1 MPRASSAR
9 RVLGFTVVGWLAVGA
24 VLVGLGASPRD
35 GFLVGLGL
43 VIQGASGAV
52 IWMAMRRGSASFIE
66 ALGIGSA
73 LGAVLAVLAGVAGNA
88 VVTWAWWWLLP
99 SVVAVGVW
107 WRARPS
113 CSSSSFNSSFN
124 RVDAGWRSPWW
135 PALAGVGVGLVLV
148 FLNLRRYPLSWQG
161 VWDGYH
167 PDIVFFEALSY
178 SVADY
183 GPSNSIFMVG
193 GDIRYHWLTYAWSG
207 QLSSAFDAAPFMVL
221 TRALPLVA
229 LIGLVLLAITMVE
242 LVARYLPNR
251 SRVWARWLAVA
262 LVIPGGYLG
271 AVNGTILNFDSPSQ
285 ALTSA
290 WVMAW
295 TVMVLVAITTDASR
309 MWLWITIPVMAF
321 AITGGKVSAG
331 AVIAAGVGFAAVVG
345 VVARKAWWRVAFV
358 AAVLTGIAV
367 VVAFVFFAWG
377 SASPGDLRFLEWN
390 GRASTIQGLNSSPGT
405 RGVALG
411 TLGLLLAMSA
421 RWAGGVFLLAS
432 ASWRARVEPW
442 LGLGF
447 VLAAVLPVVLFAQGV
462 NETWF
467 ALTASGPL
475 AVLSAVGVV
484 VGWQLAGFGS
494 RAAIAALVAG
504 LLGFLAVSFIWTD
517 QVWESGFGRFW
528 APWLGY
534 AVAGAAGIAGV
545 VLVVARGHRQRAAV
559 TFFAVAALVLVV
571 EAAVSRG
578 TPIVAA
584 AVGGARDGAGVRTA
598 QLADPGL
605 VGASELAAVPQESGM
620 DDQPANE
627 PVADSR
633 PVHAWS
639 ADHAA
644 AADFLRTQAGG
655 EGVIITNEVE
665 AFMVPA
671 LTRMQTYISGAPYQS
686 LYGSNATA
694 ALIPGQLETN
704 ALFLGGSDPEAVNQV
719 CAAGAQWVWLS
730 SDRNPLIDPLSLGT
744 VAFSNDSVTVIRLDS
759 TCPR

>member
-1 MPRASSAR
+1 
-9 RVLGFTVVGWLAVGA
+9 
-24 VLVGLGASPRD
+24 
-35 GFLVGLGL
+35 
-43 VIQGASGAV
+43 
-52 IWMAMRRGSASFIE
+52 MALRRGSASLFE
-66 ALGIGSA
+66 ALGVGSA
-73 LGAVLAVLAGVAGNA
+73 LGAVMAVLAGVAGNA
-88 VVTWAWWWLLP
+88 VVTWAWWWLVP
-99 SVVAVGVW
+99 TAVTLVVW
-107 WRARPS
+107 WRVHPS
-113 CSSSSFNSSFN
+113 FSSFNSSSI
-124 RVDAGWRSPWW
+124 RDDVGWRSAWW
-135 PALAGVGVGLVLV
+135 PALAGAGVGLVLV

-167 PDIVFFEALSY
+167 PDIVFFEALSH

-183 GPSNSIFMVG
+183 GPTNSTFMVG

-229 LIGLVLLAITMVE
+229 LMGLVLLAITLVD
-242 LVARYLPNR
+242 LVARDLPNR
-251 SRVWARWLAVA
+251 YRVWARWLAVA

-295 TVMVLVAITTDASR
+295 TVMVLVAITTGASR
-309 MWLWITIPVMAF
+309 VWLWVTVAAMAF
-321 AITGGKVSAG
+321 AVTGGKVSAG
-331 AVIAAGVGFAAVVG
+331 AVIAAGISFAAVIG
-345 VVARKAWWRVAFV
+345 VITRKRWWRVVFV

-367 VVAFVFFAWG
+367 VLAFLFFAWG

-475 AVLSAVGVV
+475 AVLSAVGVM
-484 VGWQLAGFGS
+484 VGWQRASIGS
-494 RAAIAALVAG
+494 RPAVAALVAG
-504 LLGFLAVSFIWTD
+504 LLGFLVVSFIWTD

-534 AVAGAAGIAGV
+534 AVAGAIGLVGV
-545 VLVVARGHRQRAAV
+545 VLVVARGNRQTAAV

-571 EAAVSRG
+571 EAALSRG

-605 VGASELAAVPQESGM
+605 VGASELAAVPQESGI

-644 AADFLRTQAGG
+644 AADFLRSQAGG
-655 EGVIITNEVE
+655 EGVIVTNEVE

-671 LTRMQTYISGAPYQS
+671 LTRMRTYMSGAPYQS
-686 LYGSNATA
+686 LYGSSATA

-704 ALFLGGSDPEAVNQV
+704 ALFLGGVEPGALNQV

-730 SDRNPLIDPLSLGT
+730 SDRKPLVDPLSLGT